1 MKLQRNID
9 KYELLKYGTVNEEDK
24 FKFPFTINSLE
35 RLGLF
40 PDEISSIFKIIAV
53 VLKLGNLIFMSTTNI
68 DGTEG
73 TDITNDYELH
83 EISQL
88 LGLDEQLLFNCLTKS
103 GVNWNHLDNGE
114 ILIVFYNTVY

>member
-1 MKLQRNID
+1 
-9 KYELLKYGTVNEEDK
+9 
-24 FKFPFTINSLE
+24 
-35 RLGLF
+35 
-40 PDEISSIFKIIAV
+40 
-53 VLKLGNLIFMSTTNI
+53 MSTTNI